1 MSKSIK
7 YTQVMLL
14 LLLVITTSACS
25 AVSPVSPVSA
35 EEKKENVAM
44 QDNALE
50 VIYGFDI
57 KADGLWFLVK
67 SNGCTNEKNFNLQLK
82 NIDNDTAEASLFRTK
97 RDLCRGL
104 PRLVSIQMPINDSS
118 ITGKR
123 FIASNPFSLKP
134 IRKK

>member
-7 YTQVMLL
+7 STQGMLL
-14 LLLVITTSACS
+14 LLLAMTTAACS
-25 AVSPVSPVSA
+25 AIST
-35 EEKKENVAM
+35 EEKKESVAT

-67 SNGCTNEKNFNLQLK
+67 SNGCTNEKSFNLQLK
-82 NIDNDTAEASLFRTK
+82 HIDNDTAEASLFRTK

-104 PRLVSIQMPINDSS
+104 PRLVSVKMPINDNT
-118 ITGKR
+118 ITGKHFTAR
-123 FIASNPFSLKP
+123 NPFSHKP
-134 IRKK
+134 VSKKKKM

>member
-7 YTQVMLL
+7 STQGMLL
-14 LLLVITTSACS
+14 LLLAMTTAACS
-25 AVSPVSPVSA
+25 AIST
-35 EEKKENVAM
+35 EEKKESVAT

-82 NIDNDTAEASLFRTK
+82 RIDNDTAEASLFRTK

-104 PRLVSIQMPINDSS
+104 PRLVSVKMPINDNT
-118 ITGKR
+118 ITGKHFTAR
-123 FIASNPFSLKP
+123 NPFSHKP
-134 IRKK
+134 VSKKKKM

>member
-7 YTQVMLL
+7 STQGMLL
-14 LLLVITTSACS
+14 LLLAMTASACS
-25 AVSPVSPVSA
+25 AIST
-35 EEKKENVAM
+35 EEKKKNVGT
-44 QDNALE
+44 QDNSLE

-82 NIDNDTAEASLFRTK
+82 RIDNDIAEASLFRTK

-104 PRLVSIQMPINDSS
+104 SRLVSVKMPINDSN
-118 ITGKR
+118 ITGKH
-123 FIASNPFSLKP
+123 FTASNPFSLKP
-134 IRKK
+134 VRKK